1 MIYSG
6 TGHRLEVIGYE
17 NKPRLI
23 QYATSILPGYNP
35 DKVISGMAIGWDQAF
50 AWAAVNNN
58 IPFIAAVPFKG
69 QESIWPQEAKDEYYL
84 LLEKAAEVVIVC
96 EGGFAPHKY
105 HVRDQWMVDHGDAV
119 IAFWNGVE
127 HGGTYSTV
135 KMTKK
140 AKKEMFNVW
149 PGWLEYGEAA

>member
-96 EGGFAPHKY
+96 EGGA
-105 HVRDQWMVDHGDAV
+105 GLLAV
-119 IAFWNGVE
+119 TYWN
-127 HGGTYSTV
+127 
-135 KMTKK
+135 K
-140 AKKEMFNVW
+140 
-149 PGWLEYGEAA
+149 